1 MWLSNVTL
9 GSCRSYGKGG
19 GMEQVAKIPISP
31 TLRKLKP
38 GEKAT
43 FPIEQ
48 CSSVTAIV
56 SKFRKDLARIG
67 WDVDIKSDTKEYTV
81 TVFRTK

>member
-1 MWLSNVTL
+1 
-9 GSCRSYGKGG
+9 
-19 GMEQVAKIPISP
+19 MEMTIEKLPISP

-38 GEKAT
+38 GQKAT

-56 SKFRKDLARIG
+56 SKFRKDMARCG
-67 WDVDIKSDTKEYTV
+67 WDAEIKTNKKEYTV
-81 TVFRTK
+81 TVHRTA